1 MKELLFG
8 AAYYDEYMPYDRL
21 QQDVAMMKKAGINTV
36 RIAESTWSTCEPQ
49 EGVFD
54 FSHVE
59 RVMDAMEEA
68 GINVIIGTPTYAI
81 PTWMVKSHPDV
92 MAETVK
98 GRGIYGARQIMD
110 ITHPVYRFYAERV
123 IRKLME
129 CTAHRKCVIG
139 FQVDNETKYYGT
151 AGKNVQEKFVKY
163 LRKKFNNDLDAMNY
177 EFGLD
182 YWSNRINAW
191 EDFPDVR
198 GTINGSLGAEFEK
211 FQRTLVDEFLSWQA
225 DIVNEYRREDQF
237 ITHNF
242 DFEWRGYSYGVQPD
256 VNHYHAAK
264 ALTIAG
270 TDIYHPTQDD
280 LTGAEIAFGGDMTR
294 SLKRDNYL
302 VLETEAQGYPGWTP
316 YKGQLRLQ
324 GYSHLASGS
333 NSVMYW
339 HWHSIH
345 NSFETY
351 WKGLLSHDMQENAP
365 YREACIMGKEFSEIG
380 SHLVNLKKKNHVA
393 ILVSNEALTALK
405 WFGIEATAA
414 GNNGIGYNDVVR
426 WIYDALY
433 QMNIECDFVWPES
446 DNLEQYKAI
455 FIPALYAAP
464 DELLERLK
472 QYVADGGTLVATFKT
487 AFANE
492 NIKVSHEM
500 QPHILSNCFGI
511 NYQQFT
517 FPKNV
522 GLTGSIIRESG
533 ADEADKKNETKEII
547 ETEENTDVP
556 ATAKVFMELLM
567 PQEAEVLAFYDHY
580 NWKEYAAI
588 TKNHYEKGTAIYIG
602 CMTDDNTLKAVIT
615 EALRSAE
622 LELPEYRW
630 PVIVRKGTNDLGKCV
645 RYILNYSAIGENS
658 ISEIDGKNVTK
669 ETADVSVASAKVF
682 VELLMPQEAEVLA
695 FYDHYNWKEYA
706 AITKNHYGKG
716 TAIYIG
722 CMTDNN
728 TLKAVLAEALN
739 SAEVEIPEYSWPVIV
754 RKGINDLD
762 KCVRYILNYSAEEQN
777 VVYHGADGTELFS
790 EESVQDGDT
799 VTVLP
804 WNLKIVEEA

>member
-1 MKELLFG
+1 MKKLLYG

-163 LRKKFNNDLDAMNY
+163 LRKKFNNDLDAMNH

-182 YWSNRINAW
+182 YWSNRINEW

-242 DFEWRGYSYGVQPD
+242 DSEWRGYSYGVQPD

-324 GYSHLASGS
+324 AYSHLASGA

-351 WKGLLSHDMQENAP
+351 WRGLLSHDMQENAP
-365 YREACIMGKEFSEIG
+365 YREACIIGNEFSRLG
-380 SHLVNLKKKNHVA
+380 SYLVNLKKKNDVA

-414 GNNGIGYNDVVR
+414 GDNGIGYNDVVR
-426 WIYDALY
+426 WLYDALFK
-433 QMNIECDFVWPES
+433 MNIECDFVWPES
-446 DNLEQYKAI
+446 DNLDQYKAI
-455 FIPALYAAP
+455 FVPALYAAP
-464 DELLERLK
+464 DELLEKLK
-472 QYVADGGTLVATFKT
+472 QYTANGGTLVATFKT

-492 NIKVSHEM
+492 NVKVSHEM

-522 GLTGSIIRESG
+522 GLTGSII
-533 ADEADKKNETKEII
+533 
-547 ETEENTDVP
+547 
-556 ATAKVFMELLM
+556 
-567 PQEAEVLAFYDHY
+567 
-580 NWKEYAAI
+580 
-588 TKNHYEKGTAIYIG
+588 
-602 CMTDDNTLKAVIT
+602 
-615 EALRSAE
+615 
-622 LELPEYRW
+622 
-630 PVIVRKGTNDLGKCV
+630 
-645 RYILNYSAIGENS
+645 GENS
-658 ISEIDGKNVTK
+658 ISEIDGRNVTK

-682 VELLMPQEAEVLA
+682 MELLIPQEAEVLA

-728 TLKAVLAEALN
+728 TLKAVLTEALN

-754 RKGINDLD
+754 RKGTNDLG

-790 EESVQDGDT
+790 EESVQDGESIA
-799 VTVLP
+799 VLP

>member
-1 MKELLFG
+1 MKKLLYG

-280 LTGAEIAFGGDMTR
+280 LTGAESAFGGDMTR

-324 GYSHLASGS
+324 AYSHLASGA

-365 YREACIMGKEFSEIG
+365 YREACIIGNEFSRLG
-380 SHLVNLKKKNHVA
+380 SHLVNLKKKNDVA

-414 GNNGIGYNDVVR
+414 GDNGIGYNDVVR
-426 WIYDALY
+426 WLYDTLFK
-433 QMNIECDFVWPES
+433 MNIECDFVWPES
-446 DNLEQYKAI
+446 DNLDQYKAI
-455 FIPALYAAP
+455 FVPALYAAP
-464 DELLERLK
+464 DELLEKLK
-472 QYVADGGTLVATFKT
+472 QYTANGGTLVATFKT

-492 NIKVSHEM
+492 NVKVSHEM

-511 NYQQFT
+511 SYQQFT
-517 FPKNV
+517 FPKNT
-522 GLTGSIIRESG
+522 GLSGSIINGTAKDS
-533 ADEADKKNETKEII
+533 DEKAE
-547 ETEENTDVP
+547 
-556 ATAKVFMELLM
+556 AKVFMELLM
-567 PQEAEVLAFYDHY
+567 PQEAEVLA
-580 NWKEYAAI
+580 
-588 TKNHYEKGTAIYIG
+588 
-602 CMTDDNTLKAVIT
+602 
-615 EALRSAE
+615 S
-622 LELPEYRW
+622 
-630 PVIVRKGTNDLGKCV
+630 
-645 RYILNYSAIGENS
+645 
-658 ISEIDGKNVTK
+658 
-669 ETADVSVASAKVF
+669 
-682 VELLMPQEAEVLA
+682 
-695 FYDHYNWKEYA
+695 YDHYNWKEYA

-722 CMTDNN
+722 CMTDDN
-728 TLKAVLAEALN
+728 TLKAVLTEALN

-754 RKGINDLD
+754 RKGINDLN

-777 VVYHGADGTELFS
+777 VIYHGANGTELFS

>member
-1 MKELLFG
+1 MKKLLYG

-324 GYSHLASGS
+324 AYSHLASGA

-351 WKGLLSHDMQENAP
+351 WRGLLSHDMQENAP
-365 YREACIMGKEFSEIG
+365 YREACIIGNEFSRLG
-380 SHLVNLKKKNHVA
+380 SHLVNLKKKNDVA

-414 GNNGIGYNDVVR
+414 GDNGIGYNDVVR
-426 WIYDALY
+426 WLYDALFK
-433 QMNIECDFVWPES
+433 MNIECDFVWPES
-446 DNLEQYKAI
+446 DNLDQYKAI
-455 FIPALYAAP
+455 FVPALYAAP
-464 DELLERLK
+464 DELLEKLK
-472 QYVADGGTLVATFKT
+472 QYTANGGTLVATFKT

-492 NIKVSHEM
+492 NVKVSHEM

-511 NYQQFT
+511 SYQQFT
-517 FPKNV
+517 FPKNT
-522 GLTGSIIRESG
+522 GLSGSIIDGTANG
-533 ADEADKKNETKEII
+533 ADEKAE
-547 ETEENTDVP
+547 
-556 ATAKVFMELLM
+556 AKVFMELLM
-567 PQEAEVLAFYDHY
+567 PQEAEVLASYDHY

-588 TKNHYEKGTAIYIG
+588 TKNHYRKGTAIYIG
-602 CMTDDNTLKAVIT
+602 CMTDDNTLKAVLT
-615 EALRSAE
+615 
-622 LELPEYRW
+622 
-630 PVIVRKGTNDLGKCV
+630 
-645 RYILNYSAIGENS
+645 
-658 ISEIDGKNVTK
+658 
-669 ETADVSVASAKVF
+669 
-682 VELLMPQEAEVLA
+682 
-695 FYDHYNWKEYA
+695 
-706 AITKNHYGKG
+706 
-716 TAIYIG
+716 
-722 CMTDNN
+722 
-728 TLKAVLAEALN
+728 EALN
-739 SAEVEIPEYSWPVIV
+739 SAEVEIPEYSWPVII
-754 RKGINDLD
+754 RKGTNDLG

-790 EESVQDGDT
+790 EESVQNGDT

-804 WNLKIVEEA
+804 WNVKIIEEV

>member
-1 MKELLFG
+1 MKKLLYG

-324 GYSHLASGS
+324 AYSHLASGA

-345 NSFETY
+345 NSYETY

-365 YREACIMGKEFSEIG
+365 YREACIIGNEFSRLG
-380 SHLVNLKKKNHVA
+380 SHLVNLKKKNDVA

-414 GNNGIGYNDVVR
+414 GDNGIGYNDVVR
-426 WIYDALY
+426 WLYDTLFK
-433 QMNIECDFVWPES
+433 MNIECDFVWPES
-446 DNLEQYKAI
+446 DNLDQYKAI
-455 FIPALYAAP
+455 FVPALYAAP
-464 DELLERLK
+464 DELLEKLK
-472 QYVADGGTLVATFKT
+472 QYTANGGTLVATFKT

-492 NIKVSHEM
+492 NVKVSHEM

-511 NYQQFT
+511 SYQQFT
-517 FPKNV
+517 FPKNT
-522 GLTGSIIRESG
+522 GLSGSIINGTAKDS
-533 ADEADKKNETKEII
+533 DEKAE
-547 ETEENTDVP
+547 
-556 ATAKVFMELLM
+556 AKVFMELLM
-567 PQEAEVLAFYDHY
+567 PQEAEVLA
-580 NWKEYAAI
+580 
-588 TKNHYEKGTAIYIG
+588 
-602 CMTDDNTLKAVIT
+602 
-615 EALRSAE
+615 S
-622 LELPEYRW
+622 
-630 PVIVRKGTNDLGKCV
+630 
-645 RYILNYSAIGENS
+645 
-658 ISEIDGKNVTK
+658 
-669 ETADVSVASAKVF
+669 
-682 VELLMPQEAEVLA
+682 
-695 FYDHYNWKEYA
+695 YDHYNWKEYA

-722 CMTDNN
+722 CMTDDN
-728 TLKAVLAEALN
+728 TLKAVLTEALN

-754 RKGINDLD
+754 RKGINDLN

-777 VVYHGADGTELFS
+777 VIYHGANGTELFS

>member
-1 MKELLFG
+1 MKKLLYG

-21 QQDVAMMKKAGINTV
+21 QKDVAMMKKAGINTV

-163 LRKKFNNDLDAMNY
+163 LRKKFNNDLDAMNH

-324 GYSHLASGS
+324 AYSHLANGA

-351 WKGLLSHDMQENAP
+351 WRGLLSHDMQENAP
-365 YREACIMGKEFSEIG
+365 YREACIIGNEFSRLG
-380 SHLVNLKKKNHVA
+380 SHLVNLKKKNEVA

-414 GNNGIGYNDVVR
+414 GDHGIGYNDVVR
-426 WIYDALY
+426 WLYDTLFK
-433 QMNIECDFVWPES
+433 MNVECDFVWPES
-446 DNLEQYKAI
+446 DNLDQYKAI
-455 FIPALYAAP
+455 FVPALYAAP
-464 DELLERLK
+464 DELLEKLK
-472 QYVADGGTLVATFKT
+472 QYTANGGTLVATFKT

-492 NIKVSHEM
+492 NVKVSHEM

-511 NYQQFT
+511 SYQQFT
-517 FPKNV
+517 FPKNT
-522 GLTGSIIRESG
+522 GLSGSIINGTAKDS
-533 ADEADKKNETKEII
+533 DEKAE
-547 ETEENTDVP
+547 
-556 ATAKVFMELLM
+556 AKVFMELLM
-567 PQEAEVLAFYDHY
+567 PQEAEVLA
-580 NWKEYAAI
+580 
-588 TKNHYEKGTAIYIG
+588 
-602 CMTDDNTLKAVIT
+602 
-615 EALRSAE
+615 S
-622 LELPEYRW
+622 
-630 PVIVRKGTNDLGKCV
+630 
-645 RYILNYSAIGENS
+645 
-658 ISEIDGKNVTK
+658 
-669 ETADVSVASAKVF
+669 
-682 VELLMPQEAEVLA
+682 
-695 FYDHYNWKEYA
+695 YDHYNWKEYA

-722 CMTDNN
+722 CMTDDN
-728 TLKAVLAEALN
+728 TLKAVLTEALN

-754 RKGINDLD
+754 RKGINDLN

-777 VVYHGADGTELFS
+777 VIYHGANGTELFS

>member
-1 MKELLFG
+1 MKKLLYG

-225 DIVNEYRREDQF
+225 DIVNEYRREDRF

-324 GYSHLASGS
+324 AYSHLASGA

-365 YREACIMGKEFSEIG
+365 YREACIIGNEFSRLG
-380 SHLVNLKKKNHVA
+380 SHLVNLKKKNDVA

-414 GNNGIGYNDVVR
+414 GDNGIGYNDVVR
-426 WIYDALY
+426 WLYDTLFK
-433 QMNIECDFVWPES
+433 MNIECDFVWPES
-446 DNLEQYKAI
+446 DNLDQYKAI
-455 FIPALYAAP
+455 FVPALYAAP
-464 DELLERLK
+464 DELLEKLK
-472 QYVADGGTLVATFKT
+472 QYTANGGTLVATFKT

-492 NIKVSHEM
+492 NVKVSHEM

-511 NYQQFT
+511 SYQQFT
-517 FPKNV
+517 FPKNT
-522 GLTGSIIRESG
+522 GLSGSIINGTAKDS
-533 ADEADKKNETKEII
+533 DEKAE
-547 ETEENTDVP
+547 
-556 ATAKVFMELLM
+556 AKVFMELLM
-567 PQEAEVLAFYDHY
+567 PQEAEVLA
-580 NWKEYAAI
+580 
-588 TKNHYEKGTAIYIG
+588 
-602 CMTDDNTLKAVIT
+602 
-615 EALRSAE
+615 S
-622 LELPEYRW
+622 
-630 PVIVRKGTNDLGKCV
+630 
-645 RYILNYSAIGENS
+645 
-658 ISEIDGKNVTK
+658 
-669 ETADVSVASAKVF
+669 
-682 VELLMPQEAEVLA
+682 
-695 FYDHYNWKEYA
+695 YDHYNWKEYA

-722 CMTDNN
+722 CMTDDN
-728 TLKAVLAEALN
+728 TLKAVLTEALN

-754 RKGINDLD
+754 RKGINDLN

-777 VVYHGADGTELFS
+777 VIYHGANGTELFS